1 MDLQQSYDMFVVPAV
16 NKARREIDSGKSFI
30 DNLGQLEMDT
40 LPLVRERRNAIKAV
54 IGRLDGIDL
63 GMKLDPIPQWLKSKS
78 LEVQEQRL
86 SKIEAKITALDHE
99 IELIM
104 TKENTQRECLLQEA
118 LNTYNRDMKPIRDLA
133 QVRQNVIDQ
142 GFEVVWS
149 SQGYAPSIDEYMDVS
164 GLTVDECYD
173 ILVDA
178 PMPKDSGFK
187 EVVSPYEYCVNNVAV
202 SCAALIVFILIALTP
217 LFNILAIGAI
227 GAAVV
232 LCAKQLILQKRIC
245 LVFSILSGFDL
256 SQFNKEFEAPPGT
269 RPLTVEDIDSSP
281 LFEGFEERYI
291 ALEEEAGVEDTNEY
305 DYLLQEFEIR
315 KSELQRQ
322 LDNEISALT
331 QDKEK
336 VLKTLVEAIEECDV
350 KEQEIIASFQQVGE
364 RRADNLIY
372 AHNISLGFHDGEDEI
387 LNAEGTNLLFSH
399 TIVQEDKQNL
409 AKILVANLFS
419 TLKLGLFNL
428 FVYDPHTYGAPVM
441 AMYNEKLY
449 NAITFEQDNID
460 NIMNNIQKASKRMYE
475 LSGGRPIS
483 EYNKMAGE
491 LEKVPA
497 TYNFVMILSD
507 VESFTKS
514 EQYLKFAESAH
525 LAGTYFWVFAD
536 KPVDTKKMANFKV
549 ITNPYPNIEHPMRL
563 DIQQCNRFAESYGYD
578 LEKNNKPKGLKWK
591 DFINNICPVDKI
603 WSWIADNEV
612 KLCPGYTDGDP
623 GKVPMFELGNTGNVH
638 GLAAGATGSGKSV
651 FLNHLITTLCMM
663 YPPTELLLCLCDF
676 KGSEFGK
683 YIDPEGTNK
692 ILPHIM
698 ACLCTADGDY
708 AASLFEGIEKLGK
721 ARYALMQKPAE
732 HLDEIK
738 YFPEGEEVP
747 PAVDGAKAWNR
758 YWKRKAD
765 QTGDQNYRKN
775 VFPRILTI
783 VDEFQN
789 IFQSAEQ
796 EAIDILVRACTWL
809 GKVGRAANVNVLFS
823 SQTLTGTLSDDLLSQ
838 MTLRFALRCTKELSN
853 TLLGTPNA
861 GTIKYSYGFLYATA
875 TGIPED
881 NQPFIKTP
889 YLADYIADKQLG
901 DVAESINLLNDK
913 LEELPWYE
921 PQDVVTYLEVTKHPV
936 EQIDEM
942 FAEHRDKFP
951 DAGLF
956 FLGAPMTYS
965 TNKVHGNFVLARKNN
980 THIVSCFGDNTDFV
994 LFFKQCVRCIQNHLG
1009 PKSVVVNS
1017 QVQDMAYLCDA
1028 EDYVSEPEYKLL
1040 LNKAATPKVAL
1051 QFLKQIFTRRA
1062 NIPNEECVPVYAF
1075 LLAWD
1080 KGVGIGIEPDYDTRA
1095 ELVNFLQVCGE
1106 KNIHIIFINQ
1116 AMNGFTD
1123 AVVSACKYR
1132 LAGKCS
1138 FDDSCAVIGTKHAS
1152 KYFESM
1158 PTGWVFSFIDG
1169 KLEKSKLY
1177 TSPITKFIEQD
1188 RVVI

>member
-1 MDLQQSYDMFVVPAV
+1 MDLQQSYDMFVVPSV
-16 NKARREIDSGKSFI
+16 NKARREIDGGKAFI

-40 LPLVRERRNAIKAV
+40 LPLVRERRNSIKSVADAIER
-54 IGRLDGIDL
+54 ISLDL
-63 GMKLDPIPQWLKSKS
+63 KLDPIPQWLKSKS
-78 LEVQEQRL
+78 LEEEERKLSVIE
-86 SKIEAKITALDHE
+86 SKIKDLDHE
-99 IELIM
+99 VELIM
-104 TKENTQRECLLQEA
+104 LKENTQREYALQEA
-118 LNTYNRDMKPIRDLA
+118 LNEYNQNMKPIRDLA

-142 GFEVVWS
+142 GFESIWS
-149 SQGYAPSIDEYMDVS
+149 SQGYAPSSNEYVDVS
-164 GLTVDECYD
+164 DLTIDECYD

-178 PMPKDSGFK
+178 PMPKDTGFK
-187 EVVSPYEYCVNNVAV
+187 EISSPYDFCVNNVGV
-202 SCAALIVFILIALTP
+202 SCASLVAFLLLALTP
-217 LFNILAIGAI
+217 IFNILAIAGIIAV
-227 GAAVV
+227 VV
-232 LCAKQLILQKRIC
+232 LCAKQLLLQKKVC

-256 SQFNKEFEAPPGT
+256 SQFNKEFVPPLGT
-269 RPLTVEDIDSSP
+269 EPLTVEEMDSNP
-281 LFEGFEERYI
+281 LFDGFEERYI
-291 ALEEEAGVEDTNEY
+291 ALEEEAAQEETNEF
-305 DYLLQEFEIR
+305 DYLIQEFEIR
-315 KSELQRQ
+315 KHDLQKQ
-322 LDNEISALT
+322 LDNELSALVN
-331 QDKEK
+331 DKDD
-336 VLKTLVEAIEECDV
+336 VLRMLSEAIAECDA
-350 KEQEIIASFQQVGE
+350 KEQDIISSFKQIGE
-364 RRADNLIY
+364 RRADNLVY
-372 AHNISLGFHDGEDEI
+372 THNIALGFHDGEDEI
-387 LNAEGTNLLFSH
+387 LDAEGSNLLFMH
-399 TIVQEDKQNL
+399 TISQDDKQNL

-428 FVYDPHTYGAPVM
+428 FIYDPHTYGAPVM

-460 NIMNNIQKASKRMYE
+460 KIMINIQKASKRMYE
-475 LSGGRPIS
+475 LSGGRTIS

-497 TYNFVMILSD
+497 TYNFVMVLSD

-525 LAGTYFWVFAD
+525 LAGTYFWLFAD
-536 KPVDTKKMANFKV
+536 KPVDSSKLYNFK
-549 ITNPYPNIEHPMRL
+549 IISTPYQSIAHPMRL
-563 DIQQCNRFAESYGYD
+563 DIQQCNKFADTYGYD

-591 DFINNICPVDKI
+591 DFINNICPPDKI

-612 KLCPGYTDGDP
+612 KMCPGYTDGDP
-623 GKVPMFELGNTGNVH
+623 SKIPMFELGNTGNVH

-663 YPPTELLLCLCDF
+663 YSPAELQLCLCDF

-683 YIDPEGTNK
+683 YISPEGTDK

-721 ARYALMQKPAE
+721 ARYALMQKPSE
-732 HLDEIK
+732 HLEGIK
-738 YFPEGEEVP
+738 YFPEGEPVP

-758 YWKRKAD
+758 YWKSKAD

-775 VFPRILTI
+775 VFPRIVGI

-796 EAIDILVRACTWL
+796 DAIDILIRACTWL
-809 GKVGRAANVNVLFS
+809 GKVGRAANINVLFS
-823 SQTLTGTLSDDLLSQ
+823 SQTLSGTLSDDLLSQ
-838 MTLRFALRCTKELSN
+838 MTLRFALRCNKELSN

-889 YLADYIADKQLG
+889 YLAEYVADKQLG
-901 DVAESINLLNDK
+901 DVAETINLLNDK
-913 LEELPWYE
+913 LKEIPYYE
-921 PQDVVTYLEVTKHPV
+921 QQDVITYLEVTKHPV

-942 FAEHRDKFP
+942 FEKYGDTLP
-951 DAGLF
+951 DTGLF

-965 TNKVHGNFVLARKNN
+965 TNKVHNNFVLARKNN
-980 THIVSCFGDNTDFV
+980 THIMSCFGDNTDFV
-994 LFFKQCVRCIQNHLG
+994 LFFKQCIRCINNHVG
-1009 PKSVVVNS
+1009 PKSILINS

-1028 EDYVSEPEYKLL
+1028 DECISDSDYSFLL
-1040 LNKAATPKVAL
+1040 DKACTPRLAL
-1051 QFLKQIFTRRA
+1051 EFLKKILSVRKNT
-1062 NIPNEECVPVYAF
+1062 PSEECSPVYVF

-1080 KGVGIGIEPDYDTRA
+1080 KGVGIGIEPDYDTRSD
-1095 ELVNFLQVCGE
+1095 LVNFLQVCGE

-1116 AMNGFTD
+1116 SMTGISD
-1123 AVVSACKYR
+1123 SIVSACKYR

-1138 FDDSCAVIGTKHAS
+1138 FDDSVAAIGTKHAS

-1177 TSPITKFIEQD
+1177 SSTITKFIEQD